1 MSFWNRLVERF
12 RAGEGEEID
21 WEALLIEADLGVKLA
36 TEWVDDLKDKGLSRT
51 PERAEKLLREKMTG
65 LVRIPPPL
73 PIKQKPEVILLIG
86 VNGSGK
92 TTTAAKLA
100 ARAKQESKSVH
111 LGAAD
116 TFRAAATEQLEAW
129 GAPCLEIPGDEL
141 RPPSTDPAA
150 VAVKSLFAAQEAKA
164 DLLIIDTAGRQANK
178 RNLLLEL
185 QKIKRSL
192 QKKAESVPHHTW
204 LVADGTTGSGVLAQA
219 KEFHEAVGLTGLIV
233 TKLDGSARGG
243 MVAAVRAEIGLPTY
257 YVGRGEKSEDLKRFG
272 MRRSSSRASSRID
285 GTRGD
290 SRPTIRGYSLRMSDE
305 RFLRRALDLAQLGSG
320 LTFPNPRVGA
330 VLVHG
335 GKIIGEGFHL
345 RVGNARTRKCTP
357 SPMRKSTATASR
369 ARRSTSR
376 SSRAPRRDARRPARA

>member
-36 TEWVDDLKDKGLSRT
+36 TEWVDELKDLGLTRS
-51 PERAEKLLREKMTG
+51 PERAEKLLREKMAN

-73 PIKQKPEVILLIG
+73 PIRQKPEVILLIG

-92 TTTAAKLA
+92 TTTAAKLGW
-100 ARAKQESKSVH
+100 RAKQDGKRVH

-129 GAPCLEIPGDEL
+129 GARLEIPVTTAPQG
-141 RPPSTDPAA
+141 TDPAA

-192 QKKAESVPHHTW
+192 QKKAEGVPHHTW

-257 YVGRGEKSEDLKRFG
+257 YLGRGEKPEDLKRF
-272 MRRSSSRASSRID
+272 ASAEFVESFFAD
-285 GTRGD
+285 
-290 SRPTIRGYSLRMSDE
+290 
-305 RFLRRALDLAQLGSG
+305 
-320 LTFPNPRVGA
+320 
-330 VLVHG
+330 
-335 GKIIGEGFHL
+335 
-345 RVGNARTRKCTP
+345 
-357 SPMRKSTATASR
+357 
-369 ARRSTSR
+369 
-376 SSRAPRRDARRPARA
+376 